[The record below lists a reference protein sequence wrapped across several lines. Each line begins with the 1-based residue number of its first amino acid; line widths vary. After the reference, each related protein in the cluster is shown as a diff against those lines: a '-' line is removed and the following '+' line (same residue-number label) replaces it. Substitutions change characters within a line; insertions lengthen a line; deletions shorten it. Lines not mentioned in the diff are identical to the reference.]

1 MSMISNGVTYSLIGA
16 GLGGLIGIVKTYIN
30 NKSTDPASLNNIPL
44 YLKKYKNILLDPLV
58 VEITNRFQ
66 MYQNVIPVEF
76 DTITSNLDKLIGLQ
90 VSINNN
96 IIEPYFPYRATGY
109 VTNIKQAVIEAK
121 NKMKNISVPNWDEDQ
136 QTLLSIAE
144 DYLYNNN
151 QEVNA
156 YMISKRN

>member
-1 MSMISNGVTYSLIGA
+1 MSMINNGVTYSLIGA
-16 GLGGLIGIVKTYIN
+16 GVGGLIGIAKTYFN
-30 NKSTDPASLNNIPL
+30 NTNSDQKSQTNVPP
-44 YLKKYKNILLDPLV
+44 YLKNYKNILLDPLV
-58 VEITNRFQ
+58 VEIVNRFQ

-76 DTITSNLDKLIGLQ
+76 DTIASNLDKLIGLQ
-90 VSINNN
+90 VSINNKK
-96 IIEPYFPYRATGY
+96 IEPYFPYRATGY
-109 VTNIKQAVIEAK
+109 VTNIKQAVNEAR